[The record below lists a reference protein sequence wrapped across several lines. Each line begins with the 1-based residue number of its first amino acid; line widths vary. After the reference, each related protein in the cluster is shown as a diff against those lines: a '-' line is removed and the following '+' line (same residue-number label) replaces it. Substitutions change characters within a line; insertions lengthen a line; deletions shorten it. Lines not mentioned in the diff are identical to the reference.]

1 MLALLST
8 PFLNISLC
16 LNMQLLLQVTLA
28 PPPDL
33 VVSSLVAEDNYVT
46 GDVMTILYNISNVG
60 AGESVESYWQD
71 RVVS

>member
-1 MLALLST
+1 
-8 PFLNISLC
+8 
-16 LNMQLLLQVTLA
+16 MQLLLQVTLA